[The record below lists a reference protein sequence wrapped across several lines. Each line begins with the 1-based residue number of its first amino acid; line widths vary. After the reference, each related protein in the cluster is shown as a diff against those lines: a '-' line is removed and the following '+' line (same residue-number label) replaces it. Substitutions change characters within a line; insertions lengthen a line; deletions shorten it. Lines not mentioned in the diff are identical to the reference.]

1 MWFEQGDDI
10 FEGGDAIPLLIFLHL
25 HHDQLCSLLE
35 CISLNTCHQE
45 EFLFIRQTE
54 LLRILLK
61 QLFELLNLRVGDWN
75 VRLGLVDDLG
85 RLGRPFDFLIF
96 LLFVAGNLIL
106 FILLLSLLVGV
117 RGTGGVGR

>member
-1 MWFEQGDDI
+1 M
-10 FEGGDAIPLLIFLHL
+10 
-25 HHDQLCSLLE
+25 
-35 CISLNTCHQE
+35 
-45 EFLFIRQTE
+45 
-54 LLRILLK
+54 RILLK